1 MACPSN
7 YNDLLTGS
15 NYCYRIE
22 NSQERWVTAEGNCQA
37 DGGELACFSTQQERD
52 ELANQCDDCWVGY
65 TWQNSK

>member
-7 YNDLLTGS
+7 YNDLFSGS

-22 NSQERWVTAEGNCQA
+22 NSQETWETAKSNCEG

-52 ELANQCDDCWVGY
+52 DLANQCDDCWVGY